1 MIERPDL
8 DDADLTRW
16 VRSAWD
22 LDVMGLRFMPVG
34 LDGWAFAVSTPNCR
48 FFLKVKRESPG
59 RPALL
64 VPRFLRDRGVTQVV
78 APIDTT
84 ALAPTHRV
92 AGYCLLLYPYIDG
105 ANLWNSGLR
114 DEQWIEYGQLLA
126 DMHTGEPPS
135 IVGLPTETFTTTA
148 PARIRTM
155 ATAAA
160 HSPYLV
166 GLWAAH
172 GDDILRLAD
181 ETQRLA
187 GEAAAVV
194 ATSVLC
200 HADIHPGNLL
210 ADAGGR
216 LHVVD
221 WDAPILAPRERDLMF
236 VFGAEFGE
244 HPINPHRER
253 LFRQGYGPVDLEPT
267 LLAYYRAER
276 KLDDA
281 ALFIASLLDDS
292 LSEATKENELFWL
305 RRILAG

>member
-59 RPALL
+59 RPASL
-64 VPRFLRDRGVTQVV
+64 VPR
-78 APIDTT
+78 
-84 ALAPTHRV
+84 
-92 AGYCLLLYPYIDG
+92 YPYIDG

-135 IVGLPTETFTTTA
+135 IVGLRTETFTTTA

-172 GDDILRLAD
+172 GDDILRL
-181 ETQRLA
+181 
-187 GEAAAVV
+187 
-194 ATSVLC
+194 
-200 HADIHPGNLL
+200 
-210 ADAGGR
+210 
-216 LHVVD
+216 
-221 WDAPILAPRERDLMF
+221 
-236 VFGAEFGE
+236 
-244 HPINPHRER
+244 
-253 LFRQGYGPVDLEPT
+253 
-267 LLAYYRAER
+267 
-276 KLDDA
+276 DDA